1 MAWASAVDTDNGL
14 FRTNHRRSLPCVR
27 VVAGDLRG
35 RRIEAPT
42 SEATRPTTDMVR
54 EAVFN
59 ALGSLDVVQGAR
71 VLDLFA
77 GTGAMGIEALS
88 RGAAHCV
95 FVENDRAA
103 LAVLRSNIATL
114 GISDKSTVIAGD
126 ADGTAAHQQ
135 EIDLLIAD
143 PPYGFDAWA
152 GLLASVTAPL
162 VVLESGRPIGP
173 IAGFETVREKKYGRT
188 HVSFLSPSSAPDG
201 TVEVQ

>member
-1 MAWASAVDTDNGL
+1 MAWASAVDADNGL

-77 GTGAMGIEALS
+77 VTDAS
-88 RGAAHCV
+88 NPAHS
-95 FVENDRAA
+95 
-103 LAVLRSNIATL
+103 SN
-114 GISDKSTVIAGD
+114 
-126 ADGTAAHQQ
+126 
-135 EIDLLIAD
+135 
-143 PPYGFDAWA
+143 PYG
-152 GLLASVTAPL
+152 G
-162 VVLESGRPIGP
+162 
-173 IAGFETVREKKYGRT
+173 
-188 HVSFLSPSSAPDG
+188 SAISRSIPC
-201 TVEVQ
+201 